1 MLLCRE
7 SEFKI
12 HSHKDT
18 FYSAIF
24 LSFQRIYA
32 WYVLQMVTHI
42 LQLCSRTEVSSIA
55 ATLAAWD
62 HKEKY
67 L

>member
-1 MLLCRE
+1 
-7 SEFKI
+7 
-12 HSHKDT
+12 
-18 FYSAIF
+18 
-24 LSFQRIYA
+24 
-32 WYVLQMVTHI
+32 MVTHI